1 VAAAESLQRIMFW
14 EMFVDSTFLQVVS
27 MHYALAIDRSTA
39 AAVAVVAAL
48 DIAALVEAWLF
59 DVGSVCRYVKT
70 LAGYTANLQQQQDNQ
85 QRGWLPIRPGGIG
98 RCSFM
103 SPLVATSDATS
114 HATHLYAQLSLHRAC
129 RDGLVGLKTTLEQQ
143 ADQAGEQALRQQR
156 HPGSKAHLGST
167 FFSVATVWPPVEEQ
181 CISTLTQ

>member
-1 VAAAESLQRIMFW
+1 M
-14 EMFVDSTFLQVVS
+14 
-27 MHYALAIDRSTA
+27 
-39 AAVAVVAAL
+39 
-48 DIAALVEAWLF
+48 EAWLF

-103 SPLVATSDATS
+103 SPLVATSDAAS

-129 RDGLVGLKTTLEQQ
+129 RDGLMGLKTTLEQH
-143 ADQAGEQALRQQR
+143 ADQAGKQTLWLLQVIEAARRVRAALFCSGTG
-156 HPGSKAHLGST
+156 HLWKCKA
-167 FFSVATVWPPVEEQ
+167 Q
-181 CISTLTQ
+181 CSGWC